1 MSTQF
6 LYTPDA
12 WRFHNQKPD
21 QYINRTQ
28 KIYLRIVN
36 KDPESSFCG
45 IKTIRKQNQFSL
57 TKSSGICTGT
67 GESTR

>member
-12 WRFHNQKPD
+12 CMFHNQKPD
-21 QYINRTQ
+21 QYINRIQ

-36 KDPESSFCG
+36 KYPESSFCA
-45 IKTIRKQNQFSL
+45 IKTMRKQV
-57 TKSSGICTGT
+57 
-67 GESTR
+67 

>member
-12 WRFHNQKPD
+12 CMFHNQKPD
-21 QYINRTQ
+21 QYINRIQ

-36 KDPESSFCG
+36 KDPESSFCA
-45 IKTIRKQNQFSL
+45 IKTMRKQV
-57 TKSSGICTGT
+57 
-67 GESTR
+67 